1 MPIFLPKMVDNFGLM
16 EGLVVFSVFSKLFSN
31 FAQIFY
37 VLILRTY
44 RKMVLMELWK
54 NITFKSFGPT
64 VQQTIVVTMRMP
76 SAVRRIKL

>member
-54 NITFKSFGPT
+54 NITNGPT
-64 VQQTIVVTMRMP
+64 DYCRHYAY
-76 SAVRRIKL
+76 AVRSTPYQAVTLQ